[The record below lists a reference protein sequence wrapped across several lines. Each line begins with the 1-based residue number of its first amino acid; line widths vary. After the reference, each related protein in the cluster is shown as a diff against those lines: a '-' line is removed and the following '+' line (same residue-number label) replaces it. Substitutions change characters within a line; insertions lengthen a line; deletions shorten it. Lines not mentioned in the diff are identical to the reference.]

1 MNEVLI
7 RTARESDAEA
17 LLKIYTPYVTGTA
30 ITFEYDVPSLSEFQD
45 RIRNISAVL
54 PYI

>member
-17 LLKIYTPYVTGTA
+17 LLKIYTPYVTDTA
-30 ITFEYDVPSLSEFQD
+30 ITFEYDVPSVSAFKE
-45 RIRNISAVL
+45 RIAHTL
-54 PYI
+54 EKYP